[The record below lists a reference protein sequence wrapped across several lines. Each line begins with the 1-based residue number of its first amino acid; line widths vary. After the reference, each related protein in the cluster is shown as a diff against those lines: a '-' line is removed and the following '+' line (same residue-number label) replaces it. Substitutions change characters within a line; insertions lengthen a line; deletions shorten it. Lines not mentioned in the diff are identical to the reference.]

1 MQPQKA
7 LLIAAAAA
15 AAAAVVATGAPAH
28 ADELSRA
35 VDKFCVSVRRNIN
48 SQGIAAAP
56 GSPAAALVAKIAKQ
70 TPAKYA
76 TLWAIAKGTNNSNC
90 QRMY

>member
-1 MQPQKA
+1 MQLQKA
-7 LLIAAAAA
+7 LLIAAV
-15 AAAAVVATGAPAH
+15 AAAAVVAAGAPSQ

-35 VDKFCVSVRRNIN
+35 VDKFCVSVRQNMN
-48 SQGIAAAP
+48 SKGIAAAP